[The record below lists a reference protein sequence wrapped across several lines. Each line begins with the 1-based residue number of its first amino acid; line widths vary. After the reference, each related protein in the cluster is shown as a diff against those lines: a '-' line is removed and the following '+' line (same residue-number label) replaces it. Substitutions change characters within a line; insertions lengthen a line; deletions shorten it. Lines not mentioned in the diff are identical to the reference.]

1 MDLTDK
7 ANEAQLRDYDRA
19 GVIKAAKIVKTH
31 AGFVVVIRLSW
42 KPGDIVI
49 HSLRKGPRAWASLDR
64 LLSYL
69 DEVAPSIRE
78 MDLILTEPPELAAM
92 IKPSRKRGKPPSGAA
107 KPPAKKAAIAKKAP
121 AAPRARR

>member
-7 ANEAQLRDYDRA
+7 ATEAQLRDYDRA

-31 AGFVVVIRLSW
+31 AGFVLVIRLTW
-42 KPGDIVI
+42 KQGDIVI

-69 DEVAPSIRE
+69 DEVAPTIRE

-92 IKPSRKRGKPPSGAA
+92 IKPSRKRGKPAGTGS
-107 KPPAKKAAIAKKAP
+107 KPAAKKAVAVKKAP
-121 AAPRARR
+121 PRTRR